1 MRLFRGI
8 TGAIAIVSLTT
19 LVQMIESTGVYSQE
33 PNVSASDFELMR
45 SDIRTKKAGMIADR
59 MKFTDKE
66 AEAFWPVYRQYEV
79 ELAEI
84 MDKKVALLKDY
95 MSHHETMTDQQAK
108 HLVENVFDVDQR
120 TLDLRAKCFGTL
132 EKKLPAKTVV
142 RWLQLE
148 RRLQL
153 YVDAQLAKEL
163 PAIKH

>member
-1 MRLFRGI
+1 MRVWSYVA
-8 TGAIAIVSLTT
+8 GASVIMWTAAVVP
-19 LVQMIESTGVYSQE
+19 LVAPTQARAEE
-33 PNVSASDFELMR
+33 PALSASNVELLR
-45 SDIRTKKAGMIADR
+45 SDLRTKKASLIAER
-59 MKFTDKE
+59 MQFTDKE

-84 MDKKVALLKDY
+84 ADKKIALLKNY
-95 MSHHETMTDQQAK
+95 VSQHETMTDQQAK
-108 HLVENVFDVDQR
+108 QLAEQAFEVDQR
-120 TLDLRAKCFGTL
+120 TLDLRAKCFGAL

-163 PAIKH
+163 PTIKK